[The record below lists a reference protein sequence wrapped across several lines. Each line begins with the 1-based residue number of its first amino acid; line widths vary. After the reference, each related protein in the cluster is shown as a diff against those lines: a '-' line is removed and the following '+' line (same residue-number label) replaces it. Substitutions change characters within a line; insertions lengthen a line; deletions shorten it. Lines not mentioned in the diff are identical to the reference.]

1 MLYVTYTLNFL
12 LMLGLPFVL
21 AAFLARR
28 LGTRWGL
35 VWVGAVTFIASQ
47 VVHIPLNA
55 VLGQVGVLQ
64 PAKAGW
70 PLVWYAAVLGLMAG
84 LCEELARYLVLRFW
98 LKRDRSWNA
107 ALMFATG
114 HGGVEAVIF
123 GALAGIQTLN
133 IFILRNVDPAQL
145 GVTPDN
151 LPAVQTQIAAA
162 WSVPILLPLLGAF
175 ERVSA
180 ISTHLFLAVLV
191 MQVFTR
197 RSIFWLA
204 AAILWHTLVDGL
216 AVYAAFTWGA
226 LPTEAIIAGLA
237 VIGLGLMFALRQP
250 EPPAVNAA
258 QSAAGL
264 PQPAT
269 AEPPPPRDAT
279 ADQLE
284 RTRYQ

>member
-12 LMLGLPFVL
+12 LMIGLPFVL

-35 VWVGAVTFIASQ
+35 VWVGAITFILSQ
-47 VVHIPLNA
+47 VAHFPLLYI
-55 VLGQVGVLQ
+55 LGQLGVLK
-64 PAKAGW
+64 AATAGW
-70 PLVWYAAVLGLMAG
+70 PLVWYAVVLGLMAG

-107 ALMFATG
+107 ALMFGTG
-114 HGGVEAVIF
+114 HGGVEAVII
-123 GALAGIQTLN
+123 GALTAIGAVN
-133 IFILRNVDPAQL
+133 IFVLRNVDPAQL
-145 GVTPDN
+145 GVPADK
-151 LPAVQTQIAAA
+151 LPALQAQIAAA
-162 WSVPILLPLLGAF
+162 WNVPVLYPLVGAF

-197 RSIFWLA
+197 RSFLWLA
-204 AAILWHTLVDGL
+204 AAILWHALTDAL
-216 AVYAAFTWGA
+216 AVFAISTWGV

-237 VIGLGLMFALRQP
+237 LIGLGLMFALRQP
-250 EPPAVNAA
+250 EPPAVEATPG
-258 QSAAGL
+258 AAGQ
-264 PQPAT
+264 PQPPAAAALPAQAAT
-269 AEPPPPRDAT
+269 AELLD
-279 ADQLE
+279 